1 MPRPTRRSPFP
12 LAAAGLL
19 AAAAAVLWAASPR
32 APGQP
37 PGDSEAAGG
46 PFAVAGGATPILLD
60 TATGDAWAL
69 ARLGPGE
76 HVWLPTE
83 RVTDPARAAELRGRL
98 RKDGAAN
105 GDGGDANGG
114 GPTAAAAEPAGGA
127 YFPGHLLGGDV
138 IHGDLIGG
146 DLVGGSLV
154 GEALIGGAVVDGP
167 PPGERAAGDS
177 AKDGEGSEDSAG
189 GSD

>member
-1 MPRPTRRSPFP
+1 MPRPTRRSPF
-12 LAAAGLL
+12 LAAAGLS
-19 AAAAAVLWAASPR
+19 AAAAFALWAASPD

-37 PGDSEAAGG
+37 PGESQGAGG
-46 PFAVAGGATPILLD
+46 PFAVAGGATPVLLD

-76 HVWLPTE
+76 HAWLPCE

-98 RKDGAAN
+98 RGDGAAN
-105 GDGGDANGG
+105 ANGG
-114 GPTAAAAEPAGGA
+114 GPAAASAEPAGGA
-127 YFPGHLLGGDV
+127 YFPRHLLGGDL

-154 GEALIGGAVVDGP
+154 GEALIGGAVVDGDLLGGQVMGP
-167 PPGERAAGDS
+167 SEQGGGESGGA
-177 AKDGEGSEDSAG
+177 AG